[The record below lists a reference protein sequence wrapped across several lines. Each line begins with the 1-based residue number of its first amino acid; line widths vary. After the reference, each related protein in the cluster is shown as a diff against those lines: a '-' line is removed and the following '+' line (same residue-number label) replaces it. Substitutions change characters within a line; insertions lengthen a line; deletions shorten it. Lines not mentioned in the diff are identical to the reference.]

1 MEHAVVLELLNVVK
15 DTKALLEILDRY
27 DYTTSL
33 PLLVRATV
41 GSVRASAILA
51 IHHYEEEERKHEPR
65 QAYQESQGE
74 THANAEALSS
84 NP

>member
-41 GSVRASAILA
+41 SSVRASAILA
-51 IHHYEEEERKHEPR
+51 IHHYEEERTHEPR